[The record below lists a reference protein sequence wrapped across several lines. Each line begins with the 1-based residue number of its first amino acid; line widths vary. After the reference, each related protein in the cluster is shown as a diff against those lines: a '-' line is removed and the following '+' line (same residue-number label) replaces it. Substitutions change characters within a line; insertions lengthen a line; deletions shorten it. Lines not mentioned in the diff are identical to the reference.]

1 MLNPDRSDTNTERNQ
16 QSLCYIIC
24 CKKRDSKNMDKLS
37 ILTESDFLNNL
48 KSFIFHQMLIYFLKM
63 IKEMTEI
70 PIRSKVAYIQ

>member
-1 MLNPDRSDTNTERNQ
+1 
-16 QSLCYIIC
+16 
-24 CKKRDSKNMDKLS
+24 MDKLS